1 MAAMHANPSESELD
15 ALIARF
21 YSVFDNRSGDCVG
34 ADEIAALFHESGV
47 IAMRGADGFQTCSP
61 FDFAKPRVDL
71 LRGGRLTG
79 FHEWE
84 TSHESRAD
92 GDLALRTSRYEK
104 TGTMDGA
111 PYAGKGTK
119 FFQFIRVQ
127 GRWRILSL
135 AWADDE

>member
-1 MAAMHANPSESELD
+1 MQPNPRTD
-15 ALIARF
+15 DIDTLIARF
-21 YSVFDNRSGDCVG
+21 YSVFDNRTG
-34 ADEIAALFHESGV
+34 ACAGVDEIASLFHEAGV
-47 IAMRGADGFQTCSP
+47 IALRGAGGFQACSP
-61 FDFAKPRVDL
+61 IEFATPRVDL

-84 TSHESRAD
+84 TAHESRVD

-104 TGTMDGA
+104 AGTMDGA

-119 FFQFIRVQ
+119 FFQFIRMQ

-135 AWADDE
+135 AWVDDE